1 MKPKYF
7 IGLLAAGLAAVS
19 VMTVGCVGNRM
30 QRPALTGYEEAPDP
44 HPADSAAW
52 AGVEGVRVGFADVD
66 TRYPLGGPLP
76 RLEAEWHGD
85 AWRGER
91 IHTQLLVG
99 TAVRI
104 DDVRV
109 DAGALKGPQGRIP
122 ASAVQVG
129 RVRYVLSDRLN
140 AEGFGYGITPEL
152 HAEASLSAD
161 AIDPET
167 GGAVEAHTLRPF
179 WLTVEVPH
187 TAPAG
192 TYTGCVT
199 VRADGERFRLPFS
212 VRVSERTLPEP
223 AQRRFYLDLWQNPF
237 SVARYHGVEPWS
249 EAHFAA
255 MKPYMELL
263 ARAGQRAVTVSMIH
277 DPWRGQTHDI
287 YRSMI
292 RWVKHADGSWSYDYD
307 IFDRWVGFMERLGI
321 DRTINCYTMVPWNNR
336 FYYYDEAAGC
346 DTVLVAKTGT
356 PEFEAHWRP
365 MLRDFARHLRA
376 TGRFDRTAIAMDERP
391 LEDMLSVIRL
401 VRSVDP
407 EFRISLA
414 GSYHEELAHEIYDYC
429 IAWNETWPDEV
440 REARL
445 SAGLPTTFY
454 TCCIEGH
461 PNTFTFSPSAEAAW
475 MGWYAAAKGLS
486 GYLRWAYNCWPEDA
500 LRDARFGTWSSGDT
514 FLVYPGPRS
523 SIRFERLVEGIQA
536 YEKVLVL
543 QEEFRRDG
551 RTREADALREM
562 LEEFDAAAL
571 ADSGAAAIIA
581 RANNRIRNF

>member
-1 MKPKYF
+1 M
-7 IGLLAAGLAAVS
+7 
-19 VMTVGCVGNRM
+19 
-30 QRPALTGYEEAPDP
+30 
-44 HPADSAAW
+44 
-52 AGVEGVRVGFADVD
+52 
-66 TRYPLGGPLP
+66 
-76 RLEAEWHGD
+76 
-85 AWRGER
+85 
-91 IHTQLLVG
+91 
-99 TAVRI
+99 
-104 DDVRV
+104 
-109 DAGALKGPQGRIP
+109 
-122 ASAVQVG
+122 
-129 RVRYVLSDRLN
+129 
-140 AEGFGYGITPEL
+140 
-152 HAEASLSAD
+152 
-161 AIDPET
+161 
-167 GGAVEAHTLRPF
+167 
-179 WLTVEVPH
+179 
-187 TAPAG
+187 
-192 TYTGCVT
+192 
-199 VRADGERFRLPFS
+199 
-212 VRVSERTLPEP
+212 
-223 AQRRFYLDLWQNPF
+223 
-237 SVARYHGVEPWS
+237 
-249 EAHFAA
+249 
-255 MKPYMELL
+255 
-263 ARAGQRAVTVSMIH
+263 
-277 DPWRGQTHDI
+277 
-287 YRSMI
+287 
-292 RWVKHADGSWSYDYD
+292 
-307 IFDRWVGFMERLGI
+307 
-321 DRTINCYTMVPWNNR
+321 
-336 FYYYDEAAGC
+336 
-346 DTVLVAKTGT
+346 
-356 PEFEAHWRP
+356 
-365 MLRDFARHLRA
+365 
-376 TGRFDRTAIAMDERP
+376 
-391 LEDMLSVIRL
+391 IRL